1 MAYGFDTYGGITEA
15 PAAKERP
22 TSWDIYDGQN
32 PNNLTDEQK
41 AAYEAADRKRRGIPE
56 PAAATPEPT
65 PFRANYQSFTPEQ
78 LAQSGID
85 LSAWF
90 NQNRA
95 AFDPNNTMGDLSQAL
110 AGRAVATGYIDEN
123 GQFVGTPY
131 AGAGQAYQLSQLA
144 QTGPQVTD
152 ISQSQ
157 PYQSLTSLLE
167 QMRNTQP
174 MTAEQRGAYGEQM
187 MGLEAG
193 SLRDLNQQLAG
204 GISGVEGMSGEEKTL
219 YQRQIQQQIDST
231 RKENR
236 EIMGALS
243 GAGRSIAAYDAME
256 TAASQIAD
264 FTIQSQLELI
274 NNDWAK
280 KQLEYQ
286 ALKDQRDMIV
296 QSGMQ
301 GSEQYE
307 QQLNQMWETTMT
319 GYATQITELANQ
331 NTQYLQQ
338 FEAHAKAL
346 YTSMMSDLDLSE
358 AAMNQ
363 SYELYAQANMPETQE
378 QWDEILKELLS

>member
-1 MAYGFDTYGGITEA
+1 MPAPTWWEAYGNQSPEGLSNEERKAYEDAYAQRQSTPTTPVT
-15 PAAKERP
+15 PAA
-22 TSWDIYDGQN
+22 S
-32 PNNLTDEQK
+32 
-41 AAYEAADRKRRGIPE
+41 ASIPFQ
-56 PAAATPEPT
+56 P
-65 PFRANYQSFTPEQ
+65 NYQMFTPEQ

-110 AGRAVATGYIDEN
+110 AGRAVATGYIDGN

-144 QTGPQVTD
+144 QTGPQTID
-152 ISQSQ
+152 ITQSQ
-157 PYQSLTSLLE
+157 PYQGLSDLIS
-167 QMRNTQP
+167 QMQNYQP
-174 MTAEQRGAYGEQM
+174 MTAEQRAAYGEQM
-187 MGLEAG
+187 SGMGAG
-193 SLRDLNQQLAG
+193 SLQDLNQQLQG
-204 GISGVEGMSGEEKTL
+204 GISGVQGMSNQEKTL

-231 RKENR
+231 RQENR

-307 QQLNQMWETTMT
+307 QQLNQMWNQTMT
-319 GYATQITELANQ
+319 GYAQQISTLANQ

-338 FEAHAKAL
+338 FNDHAEAL
-346 YTSMMSDLDLSE
+346 YKSMISDLGLTE

-363 SYELYAQANMPETQE
+363 SYELWAQANMPKTQE
-378 QWDEILKELLS
+378 QMDDLINEILGG